1 MLLSKVRPVLESN
14 LVMFLG
20 SSEQLDTERAV
31 MSLFSD
37 PKEAPSWK
45 TAYFYCLSSSKHFL
59 EQILV
64 QPLNH

>member
-1 MLLSKVRPVLESN
+1 MLLTKVPSVMQGN

-20 SSEQLDTERAV
+20 SSEQLGTERAV

-45 TAYFYCLSSSKHFL
+45 TAYFFCLSSSKHFL

-64 QPLNH
+64 QP